1 MTESLCRIKSS
12 RQPSAALCRHVASWG
27 AFALSLIAYLLTL
40 APSAS
45 YWDCPEYILS
55 AFRLEPGHPPGNP
68 FWTLTARFFTILF
81 GSPQRAALAVNLSS
95 ALSMAAAAGLLAS
108 SIFIILRRTIL
119 RRHSPIV
126 TAAASLAG
134 ALCFGWADS
143 PWYSA
148 VEAEVYAL
156 SMLFTA
162 LSFRLMLTWAF
173 LPDRRRARRY
183 LLLIIYLTGLSIGV
197 HQLNLLVIPALAL
210 VWLFR
215 RHRRRAP
222 WRTLLMLLLSFAIV
236 GAILLLFMPGVIAI
250 CARTQ
255 PMCVNDLGLPFHS
268 GVWIAWAIMLILAAL
283 LPLCAAKAR
292 LGSRLRL
299 AAWAPLLLLIGYS
312 AYFTILIR
320 GAANTPIN
328 EAAPSDI
335 FALALYQS
343 RDQYGSTPLFYGPT
357 PYSRPL
363 YEERIDS
370 AGHASYP
377 LYAKIQGKPL
387 YTRDTA
393 SYRPGNAPEYVRYGE
408 KSKFRYPPELNM
420 FLPRMTSGDPEDIE
434 AYGDWAGMTPAAMDT
449 VMASFAIDSLGQ
461 PVGRLGDDGTR
472 SKSPTPRPT
481 YLQQLQYLLGYQISY
496 MYLRYMMWNFC
507 GRQND
512 RASVGE
518 VEHGNFITGIPPL
531 DTAMLGPQS
540 AMPDEIGRD
549 NPGRNVYFAI
559 PLIFGIL
566 GILALS
572 DKHSLAA
579 RRWNFVIFILFFM
592 TGIAIVLYLNQSPRE
607 PRERDYSFL
616 GSMWAYAIWIAA
628 GMAWLWRIAAEKGM
642 LARRLRV
649 PPKSFVAAVC
659 LATPIWM
666 LAQNFDDHDRSERHA
681 AADYAA
687 NLLNSLDRDAIIFVN
702 GDNYTFPL
710 WYAQEVLGLRRDV
723 SIINTAYLST
733 PWYAIQLMRPGEV
746 SLPVRMQA
754 SPEDLAYNNFS
765 YIFYKSL
772 PALPD
777 SAGLDVTAGG
787 VGVNAKAV
795 DAVAALREVYAVSQG
810 RPSLAPLLSIPF
822 GMDTVTLEARQI
834 AEGRTYMPAASLFTL
849 DIIASNAASP
859 HPRPVYWHDML
870 PTSAYAGLHPYTV
883 RDFQTRR
890 LDAESARIVADGA
903 PLPERSLDFKILS
916 GGADRPRFY
925 ADATVGSILSRQRL
939 SLIRHGRRLLRSGDA
954 AGALEAAELCQ
965 RLFPPT
971 GWEYQVLYDADS
983 VCHEGFELASLKID
997 AGKALGNR
1005 QAVKE
1010 GEALRKREK
1019 ARYLQWRR
1027 YREALPPRLRN
1038 LMTPKN
1044 QRKALYKS

>member
-27 AFALSLIAYLLTL
+27 AFALSLIAYLLTP

-250 CARTQ
+250 CARTELI
-255 PMCVNDLGLPFHS
+255 CVNDLGLPFHS

-312 AYFTILIR
+312 AYLTILIR
-320 GAANTPIN
+320 DA
-328 EAAPSDI
+328 
-335 FALALYQS
+335 
-343 RDQYGSTPLFYGPT
+343 YGSTPLFYGPT

-496 MYLRYMMWNFC
+496 MYLRYMM
-507 GRQND
+507 
-512 RASVGE
+512 
-518 VEHGNFITGIPPL
+518 
-531 DTAMLGPQS
+531 
-540 AMPDEIGRD
+540 
-549 NPGRNVYFAI
+549 
-559 PLIFGIL
+559 
-566 GILALS
+566 
-572 DKHSLAA
+572 
-579 RRWNFVIFILFFM
+579 
-592 TGIAIVLYLNQSPRE
+592 
-607 PRERDYSFL
+607 
-616 GSMWAYAIWIAA
+616 
-628 GMAWLWRIAAEKGM
+628 
-642 LARRLRV
+642 
-649 PPKSFVAAVC
+649 
-659 LATPIWM
+659 
-666 LAQNFDDHDRSERHA
+666 
-681 AADYAA
+681 
-687 NLLNSLDRDAIIFVN
+687 
-702 GDNYTFPL
+702 
-710 WYAQEVLGLRRDV
+710 
-723 SIINTAYLST
+723 
-733 PWYAIQLMRPGEV
+733 
-746 SLPVRMQA
+746 
-754 SPEDLAYNNFS
+754 
-765 YIFYKSL
+765 
-772 PALPD
+772 
-777 SAGLDVTAGG
+777 
-787 VGVNAKAV
+787 
-795 DAVAALREVYAVSQG
+795 
-810 RPSLAPLLSIPF
+810 
-822 GMDTVTLEARQI
+822 
-834 AEGRTYMPAASLFTL
+834 
-849 DIIASNAASP
+849 
-859 HPRPVYWHDML
+859 
-870 PTSAYAGLHPYTV
+870 
-883 RDFQTRR
+883 
-890 LDAESARIVADGA
+890 
-903 PLPERSLDFKILS
+903 
-916 GGADRPRFY
+916 
-925 ADATVGSILSRQRL
+925 
-939 SLIRHGRRLLRSGDA
+939 
-954 AGALEAAELCQ
+954 
-965 RLFPPT
+965 
-971 GWEYQVLYDADS
+971 
-983 VCHEGFELASLKID
+983 
-997 AGKALGNR
+997 
-1005 QAVKE
+1005 
-1010 GEALRKREK
+1010 
-1019 ARYLQWRR
+1019 
-1027 YREALPPRLRN
+1027 
-1038 LMTPKN
+1038 
-1044 QRKALYKS
+1044 